1 MKVNDT
7 NKNNKHWLLLLTI
20 IILSVAWIVIY
31 HRGVELNILLRA
43 LLPGIAVF
51 ASAFMLSWS
60 AELAMI
66 EIPGA
71 LAFALLAVVAV
82 LPEYAVDI
90 YFAWEAARK
99 PEYIQFA
106 TANMTGANRLLIGF
120 GWPVILFAYWLK
132 SRNRG
137 FELDRTN
144 KLLII
149 VLLIATIYS
158 FIIPVKGT
166 LSIIDAVVFL
176 LIFVIYIYR
185 ATKQHVVEPELE
197 GISEMIGSWEKVP
210 RRAIT
215 IFFFLL
221 AGYTIYIAAEPFAE
235 GLLEVGRHFG
245 IEEFI
250 LVQWLAPLASES
262 PEFIVAVLFALRVNP
277 KGSFDTMISS
287 KINQWTLLVGM
298 LPLAFS
304 LSLGAIGTM
313 HLDFRQREEILL
325 TSAQSLFAVV
335 LISNFNFSL
344 WEAIALFLLFSTQ
357 LFFTST
363 EVRFFYSF
371 VYIILSIVIFI
382 YNINKREGILKL
394 FMKD

>member
-1 MKVNDT
+1 MEIN
-7 NKNNKHWLLLLTI
+7 NSNNNKHWLLLFTIVILSIAWI
-20 IILSVAWIVIY
+20 IIHHS
-31 HRGVELNILLRA
+31 RVELGVLLRA

-51 ASAFMLSWS
+51 ASAFMLSWA

-71 LAFALLAVVAV
+71 VAFALLAVVAV

-90 YFAWEAARK
+90 YFAWEAAK
-99 PEYIQFA
+99 KHEYIQFA

-132 SRNRG
+132 SRKRG
-137 FELDRTN
+137 FELDKAS
-144 KLLII
+144 KLLIV
-149 VLLIATIYS
+149 VLFVATFYS
-158 FIIPVKGT
+158 FVIPIKGT
-166 LSIIDAVVFL
+166 LSIIDAIVFL
-176 LIFVIYIYR
+176 LIFIVYIYR

-197 GISEMIGSWEKVP
+197 GISEMIGSWATVP
-210 RRAIT
+210 RRLMT
-215 IFFFLL
+215 VFFFLL
-221 AGYTIYIAAEPFAE
+221 AGYTIYISAEPFAE

-277 KGSFDTMISS
+277 RGSFDTMVSS

-344 WEAIALFLLFSTQ
+344 WEALSLFILFSTQ

-371 VYIILSIVIFI
+371 IYILSSIVIFV
-382 YNINKREGILKL
+382 YNINKREGIIKL
-394 FMKD
+394 FLKK